1 MRLKERMGQT
11 KIFIVTKEFKISG
24 AWSCLSQWKETQ
36 VSFENGEFRLHVVG
50 LTVI

>member
-36 VSFENGEFRLHVVG
+36 VSLKMVSSSCMWLV
-50 LTVI
+50 